1 MSFIFIANSEGVDI
15 ARGGAERGRTAGETD
30 LSVDEMF
37 ESWLAGAGVDLVLR
51 GGRELGSK
59 GVVEGHRVVQV
70 SQLAAVCL
78 LLPLPYVYI

>member
-1 MSFIFIANSEGVDI
+1 
-15 ARGGAERGRTAGETD
+15 
-30 LSVDEMF
+30 MF
-37 ESWLAGAGVDLVLR
+37 ESWLAGAGVDLVLC

-70 SQLAAVCL
+70 SQLAAVRL